1 MSRTC
6 TYFLAPPSPYV
17 YLGHDRFVEIAR
29 RHGVAIDLKP
39 FDIGRVFAQ
48 SGGLPLPKRAPQ
60 RQAYRLVELER
71 WREFLGLPLNL
82 HPRFFPV
89 AGDPAAK
96 LIIAAKRRDADAA
109 LALSGDISR
118 AIWAGEK
125 DISDPDTLVALAQAA
140 GFDGAALLQASKGED
155 VAADYAR
162 NTDDAI
168 AAGVFGAPWYV
179 FNGEPFWGQDRLDF
193 LERAFARG

>member
-1 MSRTC
+1 MPRTC
-6 TYFLAPPSPYV
+6 AYFVAPPSPYV
-17 YLGHDRFVEIAR
+17 YLGHERFMELAR
-29 RHGVAIDLKP
+29 RHGVEIDIKP

-71 WREFLGLPLNL
+71 WSSFLGLPLNL

-89 AGDPAAK
+89 SGDPAAK
-96 LIIAAKRRDADAA
+96 LIIAAKAHGIDAA
-109 LALSGDISR
+109 LALSGRISR
-118 AIWAGEK
+118 AIWTEEK
-125 DISDPDTLVALAQAA
+125 DISDPDTLAALAQAA
-140 GFDGAALLQASKGED
+140 GLDGAALLAASKGED
-155 VAADYAR
+155 VAAEYAR

-179 FNGEPFWGQDRLDF
+179 FEGEPFWGQDRLDF